1 MEQLALVF
9 EEEAQTITQQT
20 GWKRPH
26 PQMLLQDIDLLQKI
40 TSFDYD
46 LLDPDFVEYAHAR
59 GCMNGAGVPEES
71 DPDHE
76 AHCLRM
82 QKLGRE
88 LGIKQEKPFNG
99 DVGQWRRWVREHW
112 RTFEEFM
119 ASDDLKFTLAGKE
132 LPAEHRRLTWK
143 CIRIARG
150 QLQDCW
156 EIFRNLPK
164 LSAARI

>member
-1 MEQLALVF
+1 MGQLALVF
-9 EEEAQTITQQT
+9 EEEARSIEQQT
-20 GWKRPH
+20 GWRRPH
-26 PQMLLQDIDLLQKI
+26 PQMILQDIDLLQKV
-40 TSFDYD
+40 TTFDYD
-46 LLDPDFVEYAHAR
+46 LLDPDFVKYAHAR

-119 ASDDLKFTLAGKE
+119 SSDDLKFTLEGKV